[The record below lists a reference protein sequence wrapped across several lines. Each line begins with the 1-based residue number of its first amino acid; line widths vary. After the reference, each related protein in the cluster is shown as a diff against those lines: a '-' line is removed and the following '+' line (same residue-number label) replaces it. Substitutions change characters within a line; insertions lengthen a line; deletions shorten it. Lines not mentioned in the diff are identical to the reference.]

1 MCVRKINVLVMPHME
16 SRAGAAGLQAPVQE
30 ATGFLQTQIIFAG
43 PPITFQHD
51 ENCCNCL

>member
-1 MCVRKINVLVMPHME
+1 MCVRKMDALVMPHME

-43 PPITFQHD
+43 PPITFQRA
-51 ENCCNCL
+51 LSIA